1 MAAVVRP
8 STAAGVASLYAGL
21 IDAIVVDEDN
31 PDPPPAEIPTL
42 VAPTL
47 MEGAAG
53 RARLA
58 RIVLD
63 YAGELAGA

>member
-1 MAAVVRP
+1 MV
-8 STAAGVASLYAGL
+8 
-21 IDAIVVDEDN
+21 IVDEGD
-31 PDPPPAEIPTL
+31 PDPPPTEIPTL
-42 VAPTL
+42 ATATL

-63 YAGELAGA
+63 YADSLVSG

>member
-1 MAAVVRP
+1 M
-8 STAAGVASLYAGL
+8 
-21 IDAIVVDEDN
+21 VVDEGD

-42 VAPTL
+42 AAPTL

-63 YAGELAGA
+63 YAGDLAA